1 MRLEGKVAFVTG
13 AASGIGAATAKRFAS
28 EGATVAGFD
37 LSDSGNADWEAA
49 CAMKPGSNLF
59 PGSVVDQKAL
69 EAAVTATT
77 DRFGGIDILVNCAG
91 FSIVGTV
98 HETSVEDWNAQIDVN
113 LNGTFLTSRAALPSM
128 LGRDGANIV
137 NIASALGLEGQDLC
151 AAYNAAKGAVVVLT
165 KNMAIDY
172 GPRGIRVNA
181 VCPGY
186 VQTPGIDMVL
196 GTELGDVITAAHHLK
211 RMGRPDEIAAA
222 VAFLASDDASFV
234 TGIAMPVDGGYTAGK
249 HFDAAA
255 FFEP

>member
-1 MRLEGKVAFVTG
+1 MRLEGRVAFVTG
-13 AASGIGAATAKRFAS
+13 AASGIGAAIAKRFAG

-37 LSDSGNADWEAA
+37 LSDSGNADWETA
-49 CAMKPGSNLF
+49 CAMKPGSNLYS
-59 PGSVVDQKAL
+59 GSVVDQRAV
-69 EAAVTATT
+69 EAAVAATT
-77 DRFGGIDILVNCAG
+77 DNFGGIDILVNCAG

-186 VQTPGIDMVL
+186 VLTPGIDMVM
-196 GTELGDVITAAHHLK
+196 GTELEDAITAAHQLK

-249 HFDAAA
+249 HFGAAA
-255 FFEP
+255 FFDP